1 MRNDCIY
8 YIYNNNKGEKM
19 ISGFLIKVKYCGP
32 TDYRGTRWK
41 ASFTQRYDEKPIYI
55 YHPQDYSV
63 DGTENAILACNK
75 LIEKH
80 SEKFVVQDTLPTIKA
95 QSYCQKNG
103 EYVFVCNL
111 LKEVA

>member
-1 MRNDCIY
+1 MVY
-8 YIYNNNKGEKM
+8 YIYNNKGEKM

-32 TDYRGTRWK
+32 PDYRGTRWN
-41 ASFTQRYDEKPIYI
+41 ASFTERYDEKPSYI
-55 YHPQDYSV
+55 YHSQDYSV